1 MNLLILYAA
10 LTIALSFLCSIL
22 EAVLLSVNSTFLKI
36 KIKEGFKFA
45 INLERLKKNI
55 DEPLII
61 ILTLNTI
68 AHTVGAI
75 LVGLPLNNDKSLNK
89 ISQFIVDISK
99 NMDLYL
105 IENKINLPIF
115 FWDENFSSFEA
126 ETLVRDFYK
135 GKKIDKF
142 AAKIFLDD
150 FIRENTLLDE
160 KEN

>member
-1 MNLLILYAA
+1 MIIRNTKEFINIINDKKILSVDLGKKKVGLAISDTKH
-10 LTIALSFLCSIL
+10 TITTPMKNISRNKFFHESIQKIIL
-22 EAVLLSVNSTFLKI
+22 EYN
-36 KIKEGFKFA
+36 
-45 INLERLKKNI
+45 
-55 DEPLII
+55 
-61 ILTLNTI
+61 
-68 AHTVGAI
+68 VGAI

-160 KEN
+160 KKN

>member
-1 MNLLILYAA
+1 MIIRNTKEFINIINDKKILSIDLGKKKVGLAISDTKH
-10 LTIALSFLCSIL
+10 TITTPMKNILRNKFFHESIQKIIL
-22 EAVLLSVNSTFLKI
+22 EYN
-36 KIKEGFKFA
+36 
-45 INLERLKKNI
+45 
-55 DEPLII
+55 
-61 ILTLNTI
+61 
-68 AHTVGAI
+68 VGAI

>member
-1 MNLLILYAA
+1 MIIRNTKEFINIINDKKILSLDLGKKKVGLAISNTKH
-10 LTIALSFLCSIL
+10 TITTPIKNILRNKLFHENIKKIIL
-22 EAVLLSVNSTFLKI
+22 EYN
-36 KIKEGFKFA
+36 
-45 INLERLKKNI
+45 
-55 DEPLII
+55 
-61 ILTLNTI
+61 
-68 AHTVGAI
+68 VGAI

-105 IENKINLPIF
+105 IENKINLPIY